1 MRLLLA
7 GGLVV
12 SLVCLWLSL
21 ASGQQSPASE
31 LKHLSAAPLNANRPV
46 SLEALS
52 IERGVEYPS
61 VVKLK
66 GNVLIKT
73 PVCIP
78 TGPQATHVCDGQMIV
93 RADEAEFDEKTGEIR
108 PHGNVVVTPLEHE
121 YKK

>member
-1 MRLLLA
+1 MRLWLL

-12 SLVCLWLSL
+12 SLLSVWLSL
-21 ASGQQSPASE
+21 AWGQQNNAAE
-31 LKHLSAAPLNANRPV
+31 LKHLTVAPQNANRPV

-73 PVCIP
+73 PVCLP
-78 TGPQATHVCDGQMIV
+78 VGPQAAHVCDGQMLV

-108 PHGNVVVTPLEHE
+108 PHGNVVVTPLQHE